1 MSWISLV
8 AVYFVL
14 WWLVLFA
21 VLPFGVRSFEEMD
34 DVTLGTDRGAP
45 HQPRLAFKMAI
56 TSVIAAILLAIVYVT
71 FGVYGLTLVDFIV

>member
-21 VLPFGVRSFEEMD
+21 VLPFGVKSFEEMD

-45 HQPRLAFKMAI
+45 HQPRLAIKMAI
-56 TSVIAAILLAIVYVT
+56 TSVIAAILLGIVYVT